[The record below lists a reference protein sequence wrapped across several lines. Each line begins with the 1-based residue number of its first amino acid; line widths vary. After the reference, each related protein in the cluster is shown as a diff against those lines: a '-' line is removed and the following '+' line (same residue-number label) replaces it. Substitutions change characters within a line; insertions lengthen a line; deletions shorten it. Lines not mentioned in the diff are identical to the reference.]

1 MQNNQEQRL
10 DAAESLWFKR
20 QLEYIKTEL
29 IEKLVPA
36 NLARMYIPTED
47 GVPDWV
53 NVFTYRMIQRFGK
66 AKIVGHDP
74 DDIPTAD
81 ATGQEFSKVIKT
93 IASSYRYTIDEI
105 KAAAATNMP
114 LDMQKALSA
123 RMAIDNELDR
133 ILAFGDTETGM
144 EGALNLSTVASA
156 LTPTTKTGGAPWA
169 TAGNTAD
176 EVAADFSKILT
187 AVVSDLQGAG
197 GPTFQK
203 FLVLVPIA
211 QYGCLGM
218 KRLGTNSDT
227 TLLDYILSKFPWVEG
242 IQPWARCAGAG
253 DSSSDR
259 MMIFPRNP
267 LVISAVVP
275 REFTPLPP
283 QERNL
288 SFVVNATLKT
298 AGVVSRY
305 PIAVRY
311 MDGI

>member
-1 MQNNQEQRL
+1 MTTEQRL
-10 DAAESLWFKR
+10 DAGESIWFKR

-36 NLARMYIPTED
+36 NLARLYIPTEE

-53 NVFTYRMIQRFGK
+53 NVFTYRQVQRFGV

-93 IASSYRYTIDEI
+93 VASSYRYTIDEI
-105 KAAAATNMP
+105 KAAAATNTP

-123 RMAIDNELDR
+123 RMAIDNEMDR
-133 ILAFGDTETGM
+133 ILAFGDTATGL
-144 EGALNLSTVASA
+144 EGILNLSTVDAA

-169 TAGNTAD
+169 TATNTPD
-176 EVAADFSKILT
+176 QVAADFSKILT
-187 AVVSDLQGAG
+187 TIVGDLQGAG
-197 GPTFQK
+197 GPMFQK
-203 FLVLVPIA
+203 FTALVPIE
-211 QYGCLGM
+211 QYGYLGM
-218 KRLGTNSDT
+218 TRLGTNSDT
-227 TLLDYILSKFPWVEG
+227 TLLDYLLSKFPWLEG
-242 IQPWARCAGAG
+242 IEPWARCNGAG
-253 DSSSDR
+253 GSGADR
-259 MMIFPRNP
+259 MVVYARNP
-267 LVISAVVP
+267 MVVSAVVP

-288 SFVVNATLKT
+288 SYVVNATAKT
-298 AGVVSRY
+298 AGVVARY
-305 PIAVRY
+305 PVAIRY